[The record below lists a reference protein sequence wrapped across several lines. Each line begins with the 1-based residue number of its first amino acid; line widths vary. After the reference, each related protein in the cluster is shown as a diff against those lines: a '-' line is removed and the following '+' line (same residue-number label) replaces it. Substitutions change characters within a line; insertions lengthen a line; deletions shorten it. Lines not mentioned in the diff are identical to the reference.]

1 MKDKLIY
8 VKFNE
13 TWKESCFDFD
23 ENILNVLNSKNE
35 FYYNDETTIRDLLK
49 ELAEKFENYFGKFDN
64 PNIKVKYDDFS
75 LKGYF
80 SVIYNGMPT
89 YIYNLHSKLNSLIN
103 IVDVKNNILTFEP
116 NIVLFG
122 GCGDIWL
129 IEGIRY
135 YMNSKENTS
144 HNILHIHV
152 SYKNKEVSIS
162 ILDGQVLA
170 GGIKNTVQKEVIK
183 RIVSNKKE
191 LALAWNTKTDGK
203 NIDIDE
209 IDFSLGG

>member
-49 ELAEKFENYFGKFDN
+49 ELAEKFENYFDKFDN

-89 YIYNLHSKLNSLIN
+89 YI
-103 IVDVKNNILTFEP
+103 
-116 NIVLFG
+116 
-122 GCGDIWL
+122 
-129 IEGIRY
+129 
-135 YMNSKENTS
+135 
-144 HNILHIHV
+144 
-152 SYKNKEVSIS
+152 
-162 ILDGQVLA
+162 
-170 GGIKNTVQKEVIK
+170 
-183 RIVSNKKE
+183 
-191 LALAWNTKTDGK
+191 
-203 NIDIDE
+203 
-209 IDFSLGG
+209 